1 MKRIKILLLNLDSR
15 NESGNELQQV
25 LQAGAPDSFQIKH
38 ELVEEAEVPQVAKRL
53 SSILSTFSPDVAF
66 FVFGSGS
73 RPVMA
78 ELFKALRSGKTPR
91 PVIAV
96 VNTGDQ
102 KEVAEVLYYGAN
114 DFLVPPFRPMNV
126 LPRLWRCVEETR
138 QERAS
143 IRDLKEQLGLK
154 QFIGESPAL
163 LAEIKKIPAI
173 ARCAASVLIAGETGT
188 GKEIC
193 ARAIHYLSPQSA
205 GPFVAVNCGA
215 IPAELVENELF
226 GHDPGAFT
234 SALTSSL
241 GLVREAEGGTL
252 FLDEIDSLPVM
263 AQVKLLRL
271 LQEKEFRPLGA
282 RQPCKADLRVIAATN
297 ANLEEAL
304 RGGRFRQD
312 LYYRLNVLTLHLPP
326 LRNRH
331 GDVPLLSRY
340 FVAKF
345 TTELGQPS
353 KTLSPEAMQKLVLY
367 EWPGNVRELENVIER
382 SLILSEHAVIRGD
395 EIVLP
400 QSAVATGADSFQA
413 LKAIAV
419 ADFEQRYINQLLAA
433 NEGNIARSARAAK
446 KDRRAFF
453 QLMRKHRIGAHD
465 QPSSG

>member
-1 MKRIKILLLNLDSR
+1 MP
-15 NESGNELQQV
+15 
-25 LQAGAPDSFQIKH
+25 QA
-38 ELVEEAEVPQVAKRL
+38 AKRL
-53 SSILSTFSPDVAF
+53 SSILSAFPPAVTFL
-66 FVFGSGS
+66 VFGSGS
-73 RPVMA
+73 RPLIPD
-78 ELFKALRSGKTPR
+78 LFKVLRASKVPR

-96 VNTGDQ
+96 VNTGAQ
-102 KEVAEVLYYGAN
+102 LEVAEVLYHGAH
-114 DFLVPPFRPMNV
+114 DFLIPPFRAMNV

-138 QERAS
+138 REHAS

-154 QFIGESPAL
+154 QFIGESPVL
-163 LAEIKKIPAI
+163 LAEIKKIPTI
-173 ARCAASVLIAGETGT
+173 ARCAASVLITGETGT

-193 ARAIHYLSPQSA
+193 ARAIHYLSPRA
-205 GPFVAVNCGA
+205 GRPFIAVNCGA
-215 IPAELVENELF
+215 IPPELVENELF

-241 GLVREAEGGTL
+241 GLVREAEDGTL

-282 RQPCKADLRVIAATN
+282 HQNCKADLRVIAATN

-304 RGGRFRQD
+304 RAGRFRQD
-312 LYYRLNVLTLHLPP
+312 LYYRLNVLTLSLPP
-326 LRNRH
+326 LRSRH

-345 TTELGQPS
+345 TTELGQPA
-353 KTLSPEAMQKLVLY
+353 KALSPEAMQKLVLY
-367 EWPGNVRELENVIER
+367 EWPGNVRELEHVIER
-382 SLILSEHAVIRGD
+382 SLVLSEHASIRGD

-419 ADFEQRYINQLLAA
+419 AEFEQQYIRQLLER
-433 NEGNIARSARAAK
+433 NEGNIAKSARAAK

-453 QLMRKHRIGAHD
+453 ELMRKHHLGPHD
-465 QPSSG
+465 RRAP

>member
-38 ELVEEAEVPQVAKRL
+38 ESFVASEMPVAAKRL
-53 SSILSTFSPDVAF
+53 SSILSTFSPALSF
-66 FVFGSGS
+66 FVFGSDS
-73 RPVMA
+73 RFVMA
-78 ELFKALRSGKTPR
+78 DFFKALRAGKTPR

-96 VNTGDQ
+96 VNSGAQ
-102 KEVAEVLYYGAN
+102 KEVAEMLYHGAH
-114 DFLVPPFRPMNV
+114 DFLIPPFRAMNV
-126 LPRLWRCVEETR
+126 FPRVWRCVEETR
-138 QERAS
+138 RERAS

-154 QFIGESPAL
+154 QFIGESQAL
-163 LAEIKKIPAI
+163 LDEIKKIPAV

-193 ARAIHYLSPQSA
+193 ARAIHYLSPRSG

-215 IPAELVENELF
+215 IPPELAENELF

-234 SALTSSL
+234 SALTSSA

-282 RQPCKADLRVIAATN
+282 RRTCKADLRVIAATN
-297 ANLEEAL
+297 ADLEEAL
-304 RGGRFRQD
+304 RAGRFRQD
-312 LYYRLNVLTLHLPP
+312 LYYRLNVLTLNLPP

-345 TTELGQPS
+345 TTELGQPA
-353 KTLSPEAMQKLVLY
+353 KALSPEAMQKLVLY
-367 EWPGNVRELENVIER
+367 EWPGNVRELEHVIER
-382 SLILSEHAVIRGD
+382 TLILSEHASIQGD

-400 QSAVATGADSFQA
+400 QSAVATGATPFRRSKPSPSPILSSNTSSSFW
-413 LKAIAV
+413 
-419 ADFEQRYINQLLAA
+419 RPM
-433 NEGNIARSARAAK
+433 RATLPSRPG
-446 KDRRAFF
+446 RRRRTGAPFF
-453 QLMRKHRIGAHD
+453 N
-465 QPSSG
+465 